1 MIVYISVLDDLKLHD
16 EETAVGEENVSGG
29 SPFLSINSGQEIG
42 RVAISCRTSMSV
54 ARLKHLYSLAWG
66 NRTGTQIN
74 GYLSFLFHGRELVDE
89 KPLSFY
95 RIADGDVIVHNYF
108 ANTGR
113 SDTQIDYATIAK
125 EVDSMAAMGIENEE
139 DGSYDTRWIG
149 GESWRNF
156 PPVSF
161 NNIWETNEPSIPEN
175 SLTLSPKSGPK
186 KRSFADPGAA
196 SAAHHANNG
205 RIFKAWYNC
214 SVKGNVFKLLHRME
228 GHWTGQLRTVVGE
241 NENSNILVTH
251 VLLFNQQQRVWIER
265 RKIVSQVSTL
275 SSTSQKTLVPVSDGI
290 LVGVEEAGNPNA
302 SNETVTYTEIGQNVV
317 LIRTVDTESDEVIK
331 VETITLL
338 DDAATLRTR
347 VAQYFTKSS
356 SKAGRRMH
364 TMTISHQRR
373 IVTEDTGAL
382 SKFSL

>member
-1 MIVYISVLDDLKLHD
+1 MAS
-16 EETAVGEENVSGG
+16 TA
-29 SPFLSINSGQEIG
+29 Q
-42 RVAISCRTSMSV
+42 R
-54 ARLKHLYSLAWG
+54 
-66 NRTGTQIN
+66 
-74 GYLSFLFHGRELVDE
+74 
-89 KPLSFY
+89 
-95 RIADGDVIVHNYF
+95 
-108 ANTGR
+108 
-113 SDTQIDYATIAK
+113 
-125 EVDSMAAMGIENEE
+125 
-139 DGSYDTRWIG
+139 
-149 GESWRNF
+149 
-156 PPVSF
+156 
-161 NNIWETNEPSIPEN
+161 
-175 SLTLSPKSGPK
+175 
-186 KRSFADPGAA
+186 
-196 SAAHHANNG
+196 ANNG

-228 GHWTGQLRTVVGE
+228 GHWTGQLRTVVGD

-251 VLLFNQQQRVWIER
+251 VLVFDQQQRVWIER

-302 SNETVTYTEIGQNVV
+302 NNETVTYTEIGQNVV
-317 LIRTVDTESDEVIK
+317 LIRTVDTESDEVVK

-356 SKAGRRMH
+356 LQSGRKMH

-373 IVTEDTGAL
+373 IVTEETGAL